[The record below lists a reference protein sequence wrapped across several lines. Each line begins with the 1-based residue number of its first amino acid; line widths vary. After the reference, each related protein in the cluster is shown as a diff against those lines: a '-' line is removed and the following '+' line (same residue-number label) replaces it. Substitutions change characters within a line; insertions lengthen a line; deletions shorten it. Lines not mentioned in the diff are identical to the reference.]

1 MKKDVQ
7 IIGSGFFGAVL
18 AERLASQ
25 NNIRVEIIERRD
37 HFGGN
42 SYSEI
47 DKNIGIEYHK
57 YGTHIFHT
65 SNKEVMDYMKNFMV
79 LNNYKHQVFS
89 SYKKGIYTMPFN
101 LSTINQVYKK
111 SFTPIEARK
120 FINKQIRKIPKDSI
134 NNIEEKAISSVGP
147 KIYNMLIK
155 GYTMKQWGKHPKK
168 LPQHIIN
175 RIPLRFNY
183 DNTYF
188 LNSLW
193 QGIPQNGY
201 GDVFRKILSH
211 KNIKVNLN
219 KEFSLS
225 DLDKNTLTIYTGP
238 LDKLF
243 NYKFGKLEWR
253 SLKFKKKYL
262 NRHDFQGNSVINYPD
277 INDNHTRIHEPK
289 HLHIDRNI
297 FKTDKTL
304 IIYEYSNNNSKDPYY
319 PINDPTNRLL
329 HRKYK
334 NLLKNY
340 PKLFTGGRLAD
351 YAYYDMDMTIS
362 AALKLYKKISK
373 EL

>member
-1 MKKDVQ
+1 
-7 IIGSGFFGAVL
+7 
-18 AERLASQ
+18 
-25 NNIRVEIIERRD
+25 
-37 HFGGN
+37 
-42 SYSEI
+42 
-47 DKNIGIEYHK
+47 
-57 YGTHIFHT
+57 
-65 SNKEVMDYMKNFMV
+65 MV

-219 KEFSLS
+219 KEFSLN

-277 INDNHTRIHEPK
+277 INDKHTRIHEPK

-297 FKTDKTL
+297 FKTDRTL